1 MDTKKEDT
9 AVKTA
14 PEAPA
19 MPAPGEPGPGPS
31 AVPSEPLHGPVD
43 VAEGSLEGLQSAFR
57 AVSVEEVDTHPVKR
71 KRESEK
77 DAGESIADEG
87 ADQGHDAAND
97 PTFEG
102 APSASGLHA
111 SPSLITT
118 TLPASDP
125 AAATSTP
132 ITNPPMAEGIGFT
145 GMPTYP
151 AYGVNPPTTA
161 FQEATTTSEPVT
173 SSYAPRWYTAD
184 YHHPLPASGAYVDVP
199 GYATLSGLRRGPE
212 SCGGRSRGSGRS
224 SNRSLTRSEIN
235 EVLRGATSKI
245 VGDLTQEIREK
256 LEPLIPPQASPTTV
270 GMSPHRV
277 KANHLVAGL
286 TNTLG
291 SLRSQ
296 PMPTPAMIPR
306 SPFVPRTTQP
316 PYSNVANSTRT
327 ELDRLGLTALRAMV
341 DLEPYGSSDLGG
353 DPSDDEPPSMTSASP
368 SEDDDPEDPENP
380 SGKKKKK
387 KRKTRRPEGRRSQEA
402 KAIATS
408 KIVVNLPEFTG
419 KDLSEFAENF
429 GRFLRLTSQTHASG
443 WVKCDLLLQCCKT
456 KYLEK
461 QVRQI
466 VTRSATFA
474 DVLVALERQYPTYE
488 THLFIRAEIQNLAV
502 LPNNPK
508 PGRVSELLA
517 DLDHWAGRLTP
528 GSYSSDDLL
537 FWLVAKLPRELW
549 DECRSTAERKARALH
564 YEDLCVLLLELALE
578 RESDQHLNNYCPG
591 GGDGSHGKGYQG
603 SRPGQGTTPKHAHA
617 RIMENVKELFWCDA
631 RDEQGHQQHAH
642 DCEQRDCFVVK
653 GKQQEILTGAEK
665 QLPDH
670 YRCTITCAFCGKRKH
685 YEDEC
690 YHKQRLSAKLKGE
703 DPGKGSGKGGGKGKG
718 NDSGKGKSKGRG
730 QGEDKS
736 QGGRGGGANRQPDK
750 DNKNTDKN
758 GGNPN
763 PNSGG
768 NSDPSGGQSGPTTR
782 SQTQAQ
788 QGQGAKCEHEGGDD
802 GNAKKRNRFMR
813 ITRKLRNKGFEVT
826 CPAEL

>member
-9 AVKTA
+9 DVKTA

-43 VAEGSLEGLQSAFR
+43 VAEDSMEGLQSAVR
-57 AVSVEEVDTHPVKR
+57 ALSVEEVDTHPVKR

-77 DAGESIADEG
+77 DAGESIADKG
-87 ADQGHDAAND
+87 ADQGHDPTND

-111 SPSLITT
+111 SPSPITT
-118 TLPASDP
+118 TLPTADL

-132 ITNPPMAEGIGFT
+132 ITNPPMAESIGLT

-161 FQEATTTSEPVT
+161 FPEATTTSEPVT
-173 SSYAPRWYTAD
+173 SSYAPRWYAAD
-184 YHHPLPASGAYVDVP
+184 YHHPLPATGAYVDVP

-212 SCGGRSRGSGRS
+212 SCGGRSRGSERS

-245 VGDLTQEIREK
+245 VGDPTQEIREK
-256 LEPLIPPQASPTTV
+256 LKPLIPPQASPTTM

-277 KANHLVAGL
+277 QANHLAAGL

-291 SLRSQ
+291 SLRSR
-296 PMPTPAMIPR
+296 PMPTPAAIPR
-306 SPFVPRTTQP
+306 SPFVPRTAQP
-316 PYSNVANSTRT
+316 PYSNVANSTRA

-341 DLEPYGSSDLGG
+341 DVEPYGSSDLGG

-387 KRKTRRPEGRRSQEA
+387 KRKTRRPEERRSQEA

-419 KDLSEFAENF
+419 KDLSEFAENL
-429 GRFLRLTSQTHASG
+429 GRFLRLTGRTHASG
-443 WVKCDLLLQCCKT
+443 RVKCDLLLQCCKT

-466 VTRSATFA
+466 VTKSATFA
-474 DVLVALERQYPTYE
+474 DVLVALETQYPTYE
-488 THLFIRAEIQNLAV
+488 TALSIRAEIQNLPM

-537 FWLVAKLPRELW
+537 FWLVAKLPQELW

-578 RESDQHLNNYCPG
+578 NESDQHLNNYRP
-591 GGDGSHGKGYQG
+591 GDGGSGYHGKGYRG
-603 SRPGQGTTPKHAHA
+603 PRPGQGTTPKHAC
-617 RIMENVKELFWCDA
+617 IMKNVKELFGCDT
-631 RDEQGHQQHAH
+631 RDEQGLLQHAA
-642 DCEQRDCFVVK
+642 DCEQRDCFVVQ
-653 GKQQEILTGAEK
+653 GKQQETNTGAK
-665 QLPDH
+665 AKLPDH

-690 YHKQRLSAKLKGE
+690 YHKQRL
-703 DPGKGSGKGGGKGKG
+703 
-718 NDSGKGKSKGRG
+718 
-730 QGEDKS
+730 
-736 QGGRGGGANRQPDK
+736 
-750 DNKNTDKN
+750 
-758 GGNPN
+758 
-763 PNSGG
+763 
-768 NSDPSGGQSGPTTR
+768 
-782 SQTQAQ
+782 
-788 QGQGAKCEHEGGDD
+788 
-802 GNAKKRNRFMR
+802 
-813 ITRKLRNKGFEVT
+813 
-826 CPAEL
+826 

>member
-9 AVKTA
+9 DVKMA

-31 AVPSEPLHGPVD
+31 AVTSEPLHGPVD
-43 VAEGSLEGLQSAFR
+43 VAEDSMEGLQSAFR
-57 AVSVEEVDTHPVKR
+57 ALSVEEVDTHPVKR

-77 DAGESIADEG
+77 DAGESIADKG
-87 ADQGHDAAND
+87 ADQGHEPTND

-111 SPSLITT
+111 SPSPITT
-118 TLPASDP
+118 TLPTPDQ

-161 FQEATTTSEPVT
+161 FPEATTTSEPVT
-173 SSYAPRWYTAD
+173 SSSAPRWYAAD
-184 YHHPLPASGAYVDVP
+184 YHHPLPATGAYVDVP

-212 SCGGRSRGSGRS
+212 SCGSRSRGSGRS

-277 KANHLVAGL
+277 QANHLMAGL

-291 SLRSQ
+291 SLRSR
-296 PMPTPAMIPR
+296 PMPTPAVTPR
-306 SPFVPRTTQP
+306 SPFVPRTAEP
-316 PYSNVANSTRT
+316 PYSNVGNSTRA

-341 DLEPYGSSDLGG
+341 DVEPYGSSDLGG

-387 KRKTRRPEGRRSQEA
+387 KKKTRRPGGRRSQEA
-402 KAIATS
+402 KAIAIS

-419 KDLSEFAENF
+419 KDLSKFAENF
-429 GRFLRLTSQTHASG
+429 GRFLRLTGQTHASG
-443 WVKCDLLLQCCKT
+443 RVKCDLLLQCCKT

-466 VTRSATFA
+466 VTKSATFA
-474 DVLVALERQYPTYE
+474 GVLVALERQYPTYE
-488 THLFIRAEIQNLAV
+488 TDLSIRAEIQNLPM

-508 PGRVSELLA
+508 PGRVSEILA
-517 DLDHWAGRLTP
+517 DLDHWAGRLMP

-549 DECRSTAERKARALH
+549 NECRSTAERKAGALH
-564 YEDLCVLLLELALE
+564 
-578 RESDQHLNNYCPG
+578 
-591 GGDGSHGKGYQG
+591 
-603 SRPGQGTTPKHAHA
+603 
-617 RIMENVKELFWCDA
+617 
-631 RDEQGHQQHAH
+631 
-642 DCEQRDCFVVK
+642 
-653 GKQQEILTGAEK
+653 
-665 QLPDH
+665 
-670 YRCTITCAFCGKRKH
+670 
-685 YEDEC
+685 
-690 YHKQRLSAKLKGE
+690 
-703 DPGKGSGKGGGKGKG
+703 
-718 NDSGKGKSKGRG
+718 
-730 QGEDKS
+730 
-736 QGGRGGGANRQPDK
+736 
-750 DNKNTDKN
+750 
-758 GGNPN
+758 
-763 PNSGG
+763 
-768 NSDPSGGQSGPTTR
+768 
-782 SQTQAQ
+782 
-788 QGQGAKCEHEGGDD
+788 
-802 GNAKKRNRFMR
+802 
-813 ITRKLRNKGFEVT
+813 
-826 CPAEL
+826 